1 MKGKRLANF
10 IVKVISKKKGRDIVL
25 IDVRKMTALTD
36 FFVVCTAEVAEHADS
51 IEEELK
57 KELKG
62 KGNTLFGEEGEQSND
77 WIVMD
82 YGDVIVHIMTE
93 EKRKFYNIEKIWQR
107 ITPSFQRKRKF

>member
-10 IVKVISKKKGRDIVL
+10 IVKVISKKKGKDIAL
-25 IDVRKMTALTD
+25 IDVRGMTILTD
-36 FFVVCTAEVAEHADS
+36 FFVICTAEVAEHVSS

-57 KELKG
+57 KELKN
-62 KGNTLFGEEGEQSND
+62 KGNALLNEEEDESNN

-93 EKRKFYNIEKIWQR
+93 EKRRFYNIEKIWQE
-107 ITPSFQRKRKF
+107 ITPSIQRKV